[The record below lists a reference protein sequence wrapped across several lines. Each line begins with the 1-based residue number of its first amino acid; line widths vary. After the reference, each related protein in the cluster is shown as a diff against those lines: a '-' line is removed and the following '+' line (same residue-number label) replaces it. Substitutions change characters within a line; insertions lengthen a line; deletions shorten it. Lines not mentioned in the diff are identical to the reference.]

1 MLVYL
6 VFSCIHSSIS
16 IWPGLVPTE
25 FTELIYIL
33 AGCVCGGVTSK
44 WLEWCHTVHTCSALP
59 LQLSCWVCSI

>member
-33 AGCVCGGVTSK
+33 AGVFVGGSHQNGWNGVIQYT
-44 WLEWCHTVHTCSALP
+44 HVVFYHCS
-59 LQLSCWVCSI
+59 